1 MERMAASAP
10 FHGVAKT
17 IISAKAAASA
27 GVPACA
33 LPPSVRSSAR
43 TLSDLGSRTPKKISS
58 PAFCAQAVPSVPP
71 TLPAPM
77 MASFIR
83 LVLSLAG
90 SCHCEERKRRS
101 NPKRATKVWIA
112 SLCSQ

>member
-17 IISAKAAASA
+17 MMSAKAAASA

-33 LPPSVRSSAR
+33 LPASVRSSAR
-43 TLSDLGSRTPKKISS
+43 TLSDLGSRTPKKISW
-58 PAFCAQAVPSVPP
+58 PAFCAQALPSVPP

-77 MASFIR
+77 MASFM
-83 LVLSLAG
+83 VVG
-90 SCHCEERKRRS
+90 SCLLAC
-101 NPKRATKVWIA
+101 VIA
-112 SLCSQ
+112 RGASDEAIQKFF

>member
-17 IISAKAAASA
+17 MMSAKAAASA
-27 GVPACA
+27 AVPACA

-43 TLSDLGSRTPKKISS
+43 TLSDLGSRTPKKISW

-77 MASFIR
+77 MASFI
-83 LVLSLAG
+83 
-90 SCHCEERKRRS
+90 
-101 NPKRATKVWIA
+101 
-112 SLCSQ
+112 